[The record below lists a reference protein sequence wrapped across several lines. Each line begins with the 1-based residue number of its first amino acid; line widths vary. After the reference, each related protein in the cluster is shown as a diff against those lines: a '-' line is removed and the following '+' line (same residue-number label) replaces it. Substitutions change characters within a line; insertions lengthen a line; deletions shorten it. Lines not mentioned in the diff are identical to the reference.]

1 MKLSENIELLH
12 GDCTQLLSQIPD
24 GSIDSI
30 ITDPPYGYLKNQ
42 KLDVPFNEAVFFS
55 EAKRVLKP
63 SGFILLFGRGTAFY
77 RWNTILADLG
87 FVFKEEVIW
96 NKVQTTSPVLPL
108 SRVHETISIHCKGKG
123 KINKARVPY
132 LEMKGHDIGAIK
144 QDIKRL
150 MSVFSNNKSLAA
162 VRAYL
167 ETAERNYSESIST
180 KNNNMLFSKKVKRN
194 NRALCVFQGIQ
205 GGLKEKSIIRND
217 RQLIDTMSENE
228 ISVRKSVLS
237 GDRACNCRQAIN
249 EGFNEKSTINF
260 YNERYAAKHTI
271 ATSKHMKNA
280 DRDLLVMQAVTE
292 GCVEKSIMQQGR
304 EHYTMQH
311 PTQKPARLLERLM
324 ALVTQE
330 NALVLDP
337 FMGSASTG
345 VACINTGRKF
355 IGMEL
360 DDQYFDIA
368 KQRIETALKE
378 KQQELFYEET
388 GAVNE

>member
-1 MKLSENIELLH
+1 MKLSDDIELLH
-12 GDCTQLLSQIPD
+12 GDCTQLLSKIPD

-42 KLDVPFNEAVFFS
+42 KLDIPFNETVFFN

-87 FVFKEEVIW
+87 FVFKEEIIW
-96 NKVQTTSPVLPL
+96 NKVQTTSPLLPL
-108 SRVHETISIHCKGKG
+108 NRIHETVSIHCNGKG
-123 KINKARVPY
+123 KINKVRVPY

-144 QDIKRL
+144 TDIKRL
-150 MSVFSNNKSLAA
+150 LSVFSNSKHLAA
-162 VRAYL
+162 VKKYL
-167 ETAERNYSESIST
+167 EEYEKA
-180 KNNNMLFSKKVKRN
+180 
-194 NRALCVFQGIQ
+194 CVWDKQAKAKFFTSHTGIIN
-205 GGLKEKSIIRND
+205 GCD
-217 RQLIDTMSENE
+217 RD
-228 ISVRKSVLS
+228 V
-237 GDRACNCRQAIN
+237 
-249 EGFNEKSTINF
+249 STIDMI
-260 YNERYAAKHTI
+260 ERGLREKTIIDFNTEKYVAKHTI
-271 ATSKHMKNA
+271 ATSKRMKNA
-280 DRDLLVMQAVTE
+280 DRDYLTMKNVTE

-304 EHYTMQH
+304 EHYSMQH
-311 PTQKPARLLERLM
+311 PTQKPVRLLERLM

-360 DDQYFDIA
+360 DDEYFDIA

-378 KQQELFYEET
+378 KQQDLFYEKT
-388 GAVNE
+388 GVVNE

>member
-1 MKLSENIELLH
+1 MKLSNTIELLH

-24 GSIDSI
+24 GSINAI

-42 KLDVPFNEAVFFS
+42 KLDIPFNETVFFN

-63 SGFILLFGRGTAFY
+63 SGFILLFGRGTSFY

-87 FVFKEEVIW
+87 FIFKEEIIW

-123 KINKARVPY
+123 KINKVRVPY

-144 QDIKRL
+144 TDIKRL
-150 MSVFSNNKSLAA
+150 MSVFSNNKSLEA
-162 VRAYL
+162 VRSYL
-167 ETAERNYSESIST
+167 ETAERNYCETISS
-180 KNNNMLFSKKVKRN
+180 KNNNMLFSQKVKRN
-194 NRALCVFQGIQ
+194 TRPLCVFQGIQ
-205 GGLKEKSIIRND
+205 EGLKEKSII
-217 RQLIDTMSENE
+217 
-228 ISVRKSVLS
+228 
-237 GDRACNCRQAIN
+237 
-249 EGFNEKSTINF
+249 NF
-260 YNERYAAKHTI
+260 YNEKYAAKHTI
-271 ATSKHMKNA
+271 ATSKRMKNA
-280 DRDLLVMQAVTE
+280 DRDLLVMRIITD

-345 VACINTGRKF
+345 VACINTDRKF

-360 DDQYFDIA
+360 DDEYFDIA

-378 KQQELFYEET
+378 KQQDLSLVME
-388 GAVNE
+388 A

>member
-1 MKLSENIELLH
+1 MELTENINLLQ
-12 GDCTQLLSQIPD
+12 GDCIDLLPKIPD

-42 KLDVPFNEAVFFS
+42 KLDVPFHETVFFN

-87 FVFKEEVIW
+87 FIFKEEIIW
-96 NKVQTTSPVLPL
+96 NKVQTTSPLLPL
-108 SRVHETISIHCKGKG
+108 NRIHETVSIHCNGKG
-123 KINKARVPY
+123 KINKVRVPY

-144 QDIKRL
+144 TDIKRL
-150 MSVFSNNKSLAA
+150 LSVFSNSKHLAA
-162 VRAYL
+162 VKKYL
-167 ETAERNYSESIST
+167 EEYEKT
-180 KNNNMLFSKKVKRN
+180 
-194 NRALCVFQGIQ
+194 CVWDKQAKAKFFTSHTGIIN
-205 GGLKEKSIIRND
+205 GCD
-217 RQLIDTMSENE
+217 RD
-228 ISVRKSVLS
+228 V
-237 GDRACNCRQAIN
+237 
-249 EGFNEKSTINF
+249 STIDMI
-260 YNERYAAKHTI
+260 ERGLREKTIIDFNTEKYVAKHTI
-271 ATSKHMKNA
+271 ATSKRMKNA
-280 DRDLLVMQAVTE
+280 DRDYLTMKNVTE

-304 EHYTMQH
+304 EHYSMQH
-311 PTQKPARLLERLM
+311 PTQKPVRLLERLM

-337 FMGSASTG
+337 FMGGASTG
-345 VACINTGRKF
+345 VACINTGRRF

-378 KQQELFYEET
+378 KQQDLFCEQQ
-388 GAVNE
+388 GAVNA

>member
-12 GDCTQLLSQIPD
+12 GECTELLSQIPD
-24 GSIDSI
+24 SSIDAI

-42 KLDVPFNEAVFFS
+42 KLDIPFNETVFFN

-77 RWNTILADLG
+77 RWNTMLADLG

-108 SRVHETISIHCKGKG
+108 SRVHETVSIHCKGKG
-123 KINKARVPY
+123 KINKVRVPY

-162 VRAYL
+162 VMAYL
-167 ETAERNYSESIST
+167 ETAERNYIDPIST
-180 KNNNMLFSKKVKRN
+180 KNNNMLFSKKVKGDD
-194 NRALCVFQGIQ
+194 RAVRVTACMKD
-205 GGLKEKSIIRND
+205 GLKEKSIIQTPSYD
-217 RQLIDTMSENE
+217 KEAKAKYFTSHTGI
-228 ISVRKSVLS
+228 
-237 GDRACNCRQAIN
+237 IN
-249 EGFNEKSTINF
+249 GC
-260 YNERYAAKHTI
+260 
-271 ATSKHMKNA
+271 
-280 DRDLLVMQAVTE
+280 DRDVAVIDIITR
-292 GCVEKSIMQQGR
+292 GLREKSIMQQGR

-337 FMGSASTG
+337 FMGGASTG

-360 DDQYFDIA
+360 ADQYFDIA
-368 KQRIETALKE
+368 KSRIETALKE
-378 KQQELFYEET
+378 KQQELFYEKTE
-388 GAVNE
+388 AVNE

>member
-12 GDCTQLLSQIPD
+12 GDCIDLLPKIPD
-24 GSIDSI
+24 GSIDAI
-30 ITDPPYGYLKNQ
+30 ISDPPYGYLKNQ

-63 SGFILLFGRGTAFY
+63 AGFIVLFGRGTAFY
-77 RWNTILADLG
+77 RWNTMLADLG
-87 FVFKEEVIW
+87 FVFKEEIIW

-108 SRVHETISIHCKGKG
+108 SRVHETVSIHCKGKG
-123 KINKARVPY
+123 KINKVRVPY

-162 VRAYL
+162 VREYL
-167 ETAERNYSESIST
+167 ENATRNYIEPIST
-180 KNNNMLFSKKVKRN
+180 KNNNMIFSKKVKGDD
-194 NRALCVFQGIQ
+194 RAVRVTACMKD
-205 GGLKEKSIIRND
+205 GLKEKSIIQTPSYD
-217 RQLIDTMSENE
+217 KEAKAKYCTSHTGI
-228 ISVRKSVLS
+228 
-237 GDRACNCRQAIN
+237 IN
-249 EGFNEKSTINF
+249 GC
-260 YNERYAAKHTI
+260 
-271 ATSKHMKNA
+271 
-280 DRDLLVMQAVTE
+280 DRDVAVIDIMTR
-292 GCVEKSIMQQGR
+292 GLREKSIMQQGR

-345 VACINTGRKF
+345 VACINTSRKF

-360 DDQYFDIA
+360 DDEYFDIA
-368 KQRIETALKE
+368 KQRIATALQE
-378 KQQELFYEET
+378 KGE
-388 GAVNE
+388 

>member
-1 MKLSENIELLH
+1 MELTENINLLQGDCIELLPK
-12 GDCTQLLSQIPD
+12 IPD
-24 GSIDSI
+24 SSIDAI

-42 KLDVPFNEAVFFS
+42 KLDIPFNETVFFN
-55 EAKRVLKP
+55 ETKRVLKP
-63 SGFILLFGRGTAFY
+63 AGFIVLFGRGTAFY
-77 RWNTILADLG
+77 RWNTMLADLG

-108 SRVHETISIHCKGKG
+108 SRVHETVSIHCKGKG
-123 KINKARVPY
+123 KINKVRVPY

-150 MSVFSNNKSLAA
+150 MSVLSNNKSLAA

-167 ETAERNYSESIST
+167 ETAERN
-180 KNNNMLFSKKVKRN
+180 
-194 NRALCVFQGIQ
+194 
-205 GGLKEKSIIRND
+205 D
-217 RQLIDTMSENE
+217 RQQLPTMSKN
-228 ISVRKSVLS
+228 IVSVRKKVLS
-237 GDRACNCRQAIN
+237 GDRACNSMQL
-249 EGFNEKSTINF
+249 INF
-260 YNERYAAKHTI
+260 YNERYTAKHTI
-271 ATSKHMKNA
+271 AASKRMKNA

-311 PTQKPARLLERLM
+311 PTQKPVRLLERLM

-330 NALVLDP
+330 NDSVLDP

-345 VACINTGRKF
+345 VACINTDRRF
-355 IGMEL
+355 IGIEL
-360 DDQYFDIA
+360 DDNYFAIA

-378 KQQELFYEET
+378 KQQDLFCEQQ
-388 GAVNE
+388 GAVNA

>member
-1 MKLSENIELLH
+1 MELTENINLLQ
-12 GDCTQLLSQIPD
+12 GDCIDLLPKIPD
-24 GSIDSI
+24 SSIDAI

-42 KLDVPFNEAVFFS
+42 KLDVPFNEPIFFN

-77 RWNTILADLG
+77 RWNTMLADLG

-123 KINKARVPY
+123 KINKVRVPY

-162 VRAYL
+162 VMTYL
-167 ETAERNYSESIST
+167 ETAERNYSEPIST

-205 GGLKEKSIIRND
+205 GELKEKSIIRND
-217 RQLIDTMSENE
+217 RQLIDTMSKNE

-237 GDRACNCRQAIN
+237 GDRACNCMQAIN
-249 EGFNEKSTINF
+249 EGFSEKSIINF

-292 GCVEKSIMQQGR
+292 GCVEKSILQQGR

-330 NALVLDP
+330 NDSVLDP

-345 VACINTGRKF
+345 VACINTDRRF
-355 IGMEL
+355 IGIEL
-360 DDQYFDIA
+360 DDNYFAIA

-378 KQQELFYEET
+378 KQQDLFCEQQ
-388 GAVNE
+388 GAVNA